1 MNPMNVQCPVCQV
14 TLRRYEWSKLWWLS
28 SSMSGRL
35 VHPCSHCGSLLRLSA
50 MRVFTALGA
59 LGLLGTAIARF
70 LHSDSPMLLVL
81 ALMFAVL
88 TWVGMA
94 CTRVEVVRRL
104 VESGASDGATT
115 GSAWER

>member
-35 VHPCSHCGSLLRLSA
+35 VHPCSRCGSLLRLSA